1 MVVDLDTGDRF
12 TLSDKPLASIVKL
25 AFSPDGQSVAMATE
39 SEAGETAAVRAW
51 EYETSK
57 QPVLVSDQFGF
68 GVLELAWPLADRIV
82 VYCGRDW
89 GNGGRMAQVFSAI
102 AEGWKLVFGIGD
114 CDFIYRPDDS
124 AEPAPSN
131 F

>member
-51 EYETSK
+51 
-57 QPVLVSDQFGF
+57 
-68 GVLELAWPLADRIV
+68 GV
-82 VYCGRDW
+82 
-89 GNGGRMAQVFSAI
+89 
-102 AEGWKLVFGIGD
+102 
-114 CDFIYRPDDS
+114 
-124 AEPAPSN
+124 
-131 F
+131 